1 MGSVP
6 LSDGELMVELLT
18 VPAHMVDRAWRDG
31 ASALSKA
38 CDVSGGEIT
47 GDQLKMIL
55 SRGERTLV
63 RMDRDSNPVG
73 WGVVRV
79 DQLPNMRVL
88 MVTDMVAEGADF
100 PEFFD
105 RLKEMAA
112 SNGCSKVRCA
122 ADELRERLYRMK
134 CGFQRVYA
142 ILEVDA

>member
-1 MGSVP
+1 
-6 LSDGELMVELLT
+6 MVELT
-18 VPAHMVDRAWRDG
+18 QVPSMHIDRAWRDG
-31 ASALSKA
+31 ASELAKA

-55 SRGERTLV
+55 ARGERTLI
-63 RMDRDSNPVG
+63 RMERDGQTAG

-105 RLKEMAA
+105 KLKELAA
-112 SNGCSKVRCA
+112 SCGCSKVRCA
-122 ADELRERLYRMK
+122 GDEVRERLYRMK
-134 CGFQRVYA
+134 CGFKRVYA